1 MRIVPVLSCC
11 LFFFF
16 HSFGAET
23 RHIHLL
29 KILDSENSDYII
41 REACQNISVDID
53 KEIKLMQHFLDVY
66 TVHEH
71 EVVGSHFNREELL
84 RKVDYEM
91 SYLEGDI
98 VIVVYVGHG
107 YRSKAKDSA
116 APMLY
121 LNTYEE
127 SIDFLDIQQI
137 ILDKRPSV
145 LMSLVLACNKT
156 QTDFNRPP
164 DIIAYN
170 EPIRNVTLKAPA
182 PYGLKEMKYKALFKE
197 TPQRTRCI
205 DLFGADKEYL
215 TFISQN
221 GGIFYNEVFQVLH
234 TAFSNDEYISW
245 EDICS
250 DIEASTMAKLQ
261 QRGLDSQKPLCRYY
275 LSIHPVEVGH
285 RSFPSLDKQQW
296 KERRK
301 ELKKLQK
308 EQLRTLRRQ
317 HRQEMRTARRS
328 DIDRDK
334 RRVIALQQKA
344 ALKDLKAQHKIDQIR
359 LEKRYELME
368 GSQ

>member
-1 MRIVPVLSCC
+1 MKIVPVLSCC
-11 LFFFF
+11 LLFVF

-29 KILDSENSDYII
+29 KILDSDNPDYII
-41 REACQNISVDID
+41 REACHNISADID
-53 KEIKLMQHFLDVY
+53 KEVQLMQHYLDVY

-71 EVVGSHFNREELL
+71 EVIGSHFKREELL

-98 VIVVYVGHG
+98 VIIVYVGHG
-107 YRSKAKDSA
+107 YRSENKESA

-127 SIDFLDIQQI
+127 SVDFLDIQQI

-156 QTDFNRPP
+156 QTDFNLPP

-170 EPIRNVTLKAPA
+170 EPVRNISLKAPM
-182 PYGLKEMKYKALFKE
+182 PYGMKESKYKALFKE
-197 TPQRTRCI
+197 LPQRTKCI

-234 TAFSNDEYISW
+234 KAFSNDEYISW
-245 EDICS
+245 DDICT
-250 DIEASTMAKLQ
+250 DIEASTMTKLR
-261 QRGLDSQKPLCRYY
+261 QRGMDSQKPLCRYY
-275 LSIHPVEVGH
+275 LSIHPVEVGR
-285 RSFPSLDKQQW
+285 RSFPVLDKQHFKQR
-296 KERRK
+296 KK

-308 EQLRTLRRQ
+308 EQLRALRRQ
-317 HRQEMRTARRS
+317 HRQEMRSARRS
-328 DIDRDK
+328 DTDRDK
-334 RRVIALQQKA
+334 RRVMALQHEA
-344 ALKDLKAQHKIDQIR
+344 ALKNLKAQHKIDQIR
-359 LEKRYELME
+359 LEKRYEPMK

>member
-1 MRIVPVLSCC
+1 MRIVPVLSFCL
-11 LFFFF
+11 LFFLR
-16 HSFGAET
+16 SYGAET

-29 KILDSENSDYII
+29 KILDSENPDYII
-41 REACQNISVDID
+41 REACQSISTDID
-53 KEIKLMQHFLDVY
+53 KEVKLMQHYLDVY

-107 YRSKAKDSA
+107 YRSKGKEGA

-121 LNTYEE
+121 LNNYEE
-127 SIDFLDIQQI
+127 SIDFLEIQQI

-145 LMSLVLACNKT
+145 LLSVILACNKT

-170 EPIRNVTLKAPA
+170 EPSRNVALKAPS
-182 PYGLKEMKYKALFKE
+182 PYGLKEVKYQALFKE
-197 TPQRTRCI
+197 TPQNTKCI

-221 GGIFYNEVFQVLH
+221 GGIFYNEVFKVLH
-234 TAFSNDEYISW
+234 NAFSNDEYIRW

-250 DIEASTMAKLQ
+250 DIETSTITKLQ

-275 LSIHPVEVGH
+275 LSIHPVEVVPG
-285 RSFPSLDKQQW
+285 SFPSLDKQHW
-296 KERRK
+296 KQRRK
-301 ELKKLQK
+301 ELRKLQK

-328 DIDRDK
+328 DIDRAE
-334 RRVIALQQKA
+334 RRVMALQQKA
-344 ALKDLKAQHKIDQIR
+344 ALKDLKAQHKINQIR
-359 LEKRYELME
+359 LEERYESMG

>member
-1 MRIVPVLSCC
+1 MRIVPVLTIC
-11 LFFFF
+11 LFLFFN
-16 HSFGAET
+16 SFGAET

-29 KILDSENSDYII
+29 KILDSENTDFII
-41 REACQNISVDID
+41 REACNNISADIE
-53 KEIKLMQHFLDVY
+53 KEIQLMQHYLDVY

-107 YRSKAKDSA
+107 YRSEHKQSA

-121 LNTYEE
+121 LNNYEE
-127 SIDFLDIQQI
+127 SVDFLEIQQI

-145 LMSLVLACNKT
+145 LMSIVLACNKT
-156 QTDFNRPP
+156 QTDFNNPP

-170 EPIRNVTLKAPA
+170 EPIRNISLKAP
-182 PYGLKEMKYKALFKE
+182 GGMGIKESKYKALFQE
-197 TPQRTRCI
+197 IPQRTKCI

-234 TAFSNDEYISW
+234 DAFSNDEYISW
-245 EDICS
+245 DDICT
-250 DIEASTMAKLQ
+250 DIESSTISKLQ
-261 QRGLDSQKPLCRYY
+261 QRGMEAQKPLCRYY

-285 RSFPSLDKQQW
+285 RSSPVLDKQYLKQQQ
-296 KERRK
+296 K

-308 EQLRTLRRQ
+308 EQLRTLRHQ
-317 HRQEMRTARRS
+317 HRQEMHTARKS
-328 DIDRDK
+328 DISREK
-334 RRVIALQQKA
+334 RRVLSLQHKA
-344 ALKDLKAQHKIDQIR
+344 SLKTMKAQHKIDQIR
-359 LEKRYELME
+359 LEKRFESMG